1 MKRKVKRIK
10 QQSSLPLSILKRNAI
25 KAFNAFIRNRDAV
38 RLGGRCYTC
47 GKVGDQA
54 GHYIHSH
61 NSVRFN
67 EILCNLQ
74 CFNCNHYASGNLGVY
89 GERLIKEHGIEKIQE
104 LRRLSQ
110 QTKRFSEAE
119 LQAVINKYSIKPA

>member
-1 MKRKVKRIK
+1 MSKEKIK
-10 QQSSLPLSILKRNAI
+10 TQTSIAELKKQAI
-25 KAFNAFIRNRDAV
+25 RAFNRWIRERDAV

-47 GKVGDQA
+47 GKPGDSA

-67 EILCNLQ
+67 EILVNLQ
-74 CFNCNHYASGNLGVY
+74 CMACNVYGSGNLGVY
-89 GERLIKEHGIEKIQE
+89 GERLIKEHGLKKIQE

-110 QTKRFSEAE
+110 ETKRFNRAE
-119 LQAVINKYSIKPA
+119 LISIIEKYE

>member
-1 MKRKVKRIK
+1 MKAKKQIK
-10 QQSSLPLSILKRNAI
+10 QRSSLPLSILKRNAI

-38 RLGGRCYTC
+38 RLGGICYTC
-47 GKVGDQA
+47 SKLGDQA

-89 GERLIKEHGIEKIQE
+89 GERLIKEHGLKKIQE
-104 LRRLSQ
+104 LRKLAN
-110 QTKRFSEAE
+110 QTKRFSKQE
-119 LQAVINKYSIKPA
+119 LEELIDYYSP